1 MNRVGPFDSAS
12 SPTPDPSFLDRHAGS
27 SAYFGFVYLV
37 ATIGL
42 SMWYLTIL
50 EPYMGNDLFWP
61 QFNSTG
67 TQTFVIDAFH
77 LETNYVDSTTA
88 DHQPTAFSILDMAIQ
103 RDYSG
108 SDTVVALK
116 ATYPRRMIS
125 EQLTSIES
133 AIQGIHTATSVAS
146 VLKLNTA
153 YCWLDFDRLWPV
165 AHTQGRLERCRDRYA
180 DNAAVYMESMLR
192 IVPWNEWM
200 AQSGSDFTAS
210 IATYLGQSDLGIRWL
225 KSVPNAF
232 VSVEVEAAYW
242 RQKHM
247 TTYRLQWGNLFMTG
261 LDESIA
267 IRNALGMVQ
276 YVLTYQVKPVFRQQ
290 VWTSVY
296 MNWGI
301 WNDMT
306 GIVFT
311 QLDHANV
318 SLVRNSTDDFDLVVV
333 YDTFA
338 SPSSGTV
345 VSLLRSEL
353 GPTNS
358 IDMYVVPR
366 PPSALL
372 LLKSFQTMWTVLI
385 EHHDPTLFAMFNAI
399 PDTELDPVPPSWLD
413 PLRVFYGGNPMCVF
427 NTPTSYV
434 QAPFGFD
441 DTCTS
446 AVRHTVSASKWHVLF
461 ATMAVNL
468 TIKSRQDDFNRT
480 SVCDLCPTTSHTCLN
495 VVHQAHTVYEQWQS
509 TLSQI
514 PLDLHERFRLARD
527 AFVAASNVSL
537 IQFADD
543 QGFVDGIYF
552 DQSNLLVQPLVMTD
566 DVAWNFLGWLHMYDW
581 MTGTREVVSFEGN
594 LQSLALLSTAYVDHV
609 YVPSNLEVPQRA
621 CKYVWYISVYV
632 TFVLGGVAVILVMYA
647 MGVATP
653 GRPLLHFN
661 RVVGCTW
668 IGRPFLL
675 VRGVAAIVMLST
687 SPVVLSTSMDGVA
700 YLQGMPR
707 SWVQTLVVAGEAT
720 WVAYVI
726 QDVLLIVT
734 DSYAKVYCPVATA
747 ITWVIYVVVDIATPV
762 VAISTEIDRHCAF
775 VNMDTHIACSSGV
788 VEIGSS
794 TRAQWLVAIAL
805 GSTLISLLLTW
816 LAQLRYLPV
825 IRSTVQSPMI
835 FPGASAAFLPG
846 THGLPLESFDRIVC
860 VMSGLLPFTF
870 QNKQYVLD
878 LKLWV
883 VVPSSVLNYH
893 LTSIPSAKTH
903 FHQFIHVATK
913 VIESRPEATEH
924 CESNKLQQQHPPP
937 QDQPHP
943 VATTWKFV
951 VLAGAG
957 FVYMVGTSAASV
969 SYLAV
974 TQVNMANDFWWP
986 NFNSSGTHLYLANWF
1001 NHHQL
1006 MHTTNVT
1013 APAVASTL
1021 AKLEFASLDK
1031 YNDSNSPIQ
1040 FTSFAATHA
1049 MYDMRMSLHAIVI
1062 GIRSMDGCK
1071 VPWIST
1077 QYCWVDFQQRW
1088 AMARSE
1094 ARQLRCDTAY
1104 AANGAVYFESMA
1116 RNLNWNQFNRCWGDA
1131 FDVAI
1136 RYDLNASDA
1145 GLDWLPA
1152 SVDSTR
1158 GSSTSSTSSS
1168 SRTSVSDE
1176 VGYWSREGIR
1186 HFTMQWQNFK
1196 SVGVAEYFQVVNAF
1210 GVAYDLTLKDTKSS
1224 FHLDTQTSR
1233 KLSWGL
1239 VGDFDAVTRYGLA
1252 LGKSSLVRG
1261 SANYLYDGDQVPSP
1275 LEALMI
1281 ANGTL
1286 VDFSVPVTNVFP
1298 VQVPSTALLLRQLI
1312 GPYGTIDAWHVPVP
1326 TSLQQFTASVTEFI
1340 VATLASKPAQVQTM
1354 WTTLPIVQVL
1364 RPTPPGLVDW
1374 NLVGGNLLCDY
1385 KWPRVAMF
1393 SFYGVSSACSSI
1405 LAEHIDATAMSIV
1418 YSLVGVNAMYNDHV
1432 NLTAI
1437 SQLAGD
1443 DDQAAADVL
1452 TMLTTAKRYVET
1464 NLSCDMT
1471 WTALQEQ
1478 AQRVQAEVAD
1488 MAIEIAQFAVPDET
1502 ITSDTGYGIRPVVD
1516 IDIPPIIPP
1525 PIIPPPIIP
1534 PPININVSEEVV
1546 LITATQRRLEQGGGD
1561 PPPAQ
1566 LYHMNVFDTNQ
1577 AAFHLFAWSFMYEWV
1592 LGVREVVTFQ

>member
-12 SPTPDPSFLDRHAGS
+12 SPTPDPSFLDRHTGS

-88 DHQPTAFSILDMAIQ
+88 DHQPTPFSILDMAIQ

-210 IATYLGQSDLGIRWL
+210 VATYLGQSDLGVRWL
-225 KSVPNAF
+225 NSVPNAF

-267 IRNALGMVQ
+267 IRNALGMVH

-306 GIVFT
+306 GIVYT

-441 DTCTS
+441 DTCT
-446 AVRHTVSASKWHVLF
+446 
-461 ATMAVNL
+461 N
-468 TIKSRQDDFNRT
+468 
-480 SVCDLCPTTSHTCLN
+480 
-495 VVHQAHTVYEQWQS
+495 Y
-509 TLSQI
+509 
-514 PLDLHERFRLARD
+514 
-527 AFVAASNVSL
+527 
-537 IQFADD
+537 
-543 QGFVDGIYF
+543 QGFVDGNYF
-552 DQSNLLVQPLVMTD
+552 DQSNLLVQPLVTTD

-647 MGVATP
+647 LGVATP

-816 LAQLRYLPV
+816 VAQLLLYVPV
-825 IRSTVQSPMI
+825 IRSTVESPMI
-835 FPGASAAFLPG
+835 FPGASAAFLPR
-846 THGLPLESFDRIVC
+846 THGLPLESLDRIVC

-870 QNKQYVLD
+870 QNKQFVLD

-913 VIESRPEATEH
+913 PNESRPEATEH
-924 CESNKLQQQHPPP
+924 CESNKLQQQQHPPP

-943 VATTWKFV
+943 VVATTWKFV

-986 NFNSSGTHLYLANWF
+986 NFNSSGTH
-1001 NHHQL
+1001 
-1006 MHTTNVT
+1006 
-1013 APAVASTL
+1013 
-1021 AKLEFASLDK
+1021 
-1031 YNDSNSPIQ
+1031 
-1040 FTSFAATHA
+1040 
-1049 MYDMRMSLHAIVI
+1049 
-1062 GIRSMDGCK
+1062 
-1071 VPWIST
+1071 
-1077 QYCWVDFQQRW
+1077 
-1088 AMARSE
+1088 
-1094 ARQLRCDTAY
+1094 
-1104 AANGAVYFESMA
+1104 
-1116 RNLNWNQFNRCWGDA
+1116 
-1131 FDVAI
+1131 
-1136 RYDLNASDA
+1136 
-1145 GLDWLPA
+1145 
-1152 SVDSTR
+1152 
-1158 GSSTSSTSSS
+1158 
-1168 SRTSVSDE
+1168 
-1176 VGYWSREGIR
+1176 
-1186 HFTMQWQNFK
+1186 
-1196 SVGVAEYFQVVNAF
+1196 
-1210 GVAYDLTLKDTKSS
+1210 
-1224 FHLDTQTSR
+1224 
-1233 KLSWGL
+1233 
-1239 VGDFDAVTRYGLA
+1239 
-1252 LGKSSLVRG
+1252 
-1261 SANYLYDGDQVPSP
+1261 
-1275 LEALMI
+1275 
-1281 ANGTL
+1281 
-1286 VDFSVPVTNVFP
+1286 
-1298 VQVPSTALLLRQLI
+1298 
-1312 GPYGTIDAWHVPVP
+1312 
-1326 TSLQQFTASVTEFI
+1326 
-1340 VATLASKPAQVQTM
+1340 
-1354 WTTLPIVQVL
+1354 
-1364 RPTPPGLVDW
+1364 
-1374 NLVGGNLLCDY
+1374 
-1385 KWPRVAMF
+1385 
-1393 SFYGVSSACSSI
+1393 
-1405 LAEHIDATAMSIV
+1405 
-1418 YSLVGVNAMYNDHV
+1418 
-1432 NLTAI
+1432 
-1437 SQLAGD
+1437 
-1443 DDQAAADVL
+1443 
-1452 TMLTTAKRYVET
+1452 
-1464 NLSCDMT
+1464 
-1471 WTALQEQ
+1471 
-1478 AQRVQAEVAD
+1478 
-1488 MAIEIAQFAVPDET
+1488 
-1502 ITSDTGYGIRPVVD
+1502 
-1516 IDIPPIIPP
+1516 
-1525 PIIPPPIIP
+1525 
-1534 PPININVSEEVV
+1534 
-1546 LITATQRRLEQGGGD
+1546 
-1561 PPPAQ
+1561 
-1566 LYHMNVFDTNQ
+1566 
-1577 AAFHLFAWSFMYEWV
+1577 
-1592 LGVREVVTFQ
+1592 